1 MSASGNLDGHLGE
14 GTEVTGT
21 LRFEGS
27 VRIDGK
33 FKGKILSP
41 ASLILG
47 PKALVDGE
55 LQVGELAVHGALRG
69 QVRAAG
75 RVTIHSSGKVE
86 AEIKTRTLV
95 VEPGAYFQGNCDMER
110 EAKPAV
116 PGPAAGAGGAG
127 APAAGNRSTPSTA
140 APDSQADTAT
150 SKNTPEQSK

>member
-86 AEIKTRTLV
+86 AEIKTKTLV

-110 EAKPAV
+110 EAKPAS
-116 PGPAAGAGGAG
+116 PAAPAGGESTG
-127 APAAGNRSTPSTA
+127 APTAGNRSTPSA
-140 APDSQADTAT
+140 SAPGSDGGGTTPTTGAHP
-150 SKNTPEQSK
+150 SK